1 MALERP
7 EVSGAEL
14 LRCSS
19 GDQEELEGGGGDG
32 DGGDRAPGR
41 HSTGKSWQWRPR
53 APAPGGSGPPT
64 PGRWWRGEGHRPSAL
79 GTARSAAAMPAAR
92 TPRPAQHHL
101 GKAWP
106 CTSATPSLPV
116 IPGLPRSGPD
126 VPLSRNSSYLVNQS
140 LQGVSDK
147 AIWFS
152 AEPGRGRSENKR
164 LPPPP
169 SLSPG
174 AWDAHRPGSR
184 PARPL

>member
-1 MALERP
+1 MERP
-7 EVSGAEL
+7 EVSGAEP

-19 GDQEELEGGGGDG
+19 GDQEELEGGSGDE

-41 HSTGKSWQWRPR
+41 CRTGKSCEWWPSS
-53 APAPGGSGPPT
+53 PAPGGAGPQLLAGGGGGRANGPQPWRQ
-64 PGRWWRGEGHRPSAL
+64 PGLLLPCRQ
-79 GTARSAAAMPAAR
+79 PAP
-92 TPRPAQHHL
+92 PRPAQHHL

-106 CTSATPSLPV
+106 CTSATLSLPV

-164 LPPPP
+164 LLPPP

-174 AWDAHRPGSR
+174 AWDARRPGSR